1 MYFKDSL
8 YDRYL
13 LGFSFLISISYFLFL
28 IPGFTTTPA
37 TSTCTRGKEHV
48 RGLGSGN
55 EKGAGGTPPLSPR
68 MRVPITVW
76 FTRLREKRKRMYAHG
91 GGGQDTTCQPVFI
104 RTWLQ
109 IDFGCSAGREVSL
122 LTYGCLIYKRRLIAA
137 ENTFLKKRKSLENC
151 NQY

>member
-1 MYFKDSL
+1 M
-8 YDRYL
+8 
-13 LGFSFLISISYFLFL
+13 
-28 IPGFTTTPA
+28 
-37 TSTCTRGKEHV
+37 

-55 EKGAGGTPPLSPR
+55 ETTYFPGTR
-68 MRVPITVW
+68 MRT
-76 FTRLREKRKRMYAHG
+76 EKGGGGNPSALPAHARSHKRSGSRDYAKSESAHG